1 MTRETRREK
10 IVSLLKNQEKAIS
23 GREFAQ
29 QLEVSRQVIVQDIAI
44 LRAKNVPILSSP
56 EGYLLEKTEKKL
68 QFSFFS
74 RHQSLQE
81 MKEELEIIVDYGGKL
96 LNIQVEHEIYGLITS
111 NLCLQNRLDIELFL
125 EKLQETNSKPLS
137 FLTNGLHS
145 HTVEVD
151 DLNQKKFI
159 LKKLQE
165 KGFLQ

>member
-1 MTRETRREK
+1 
-10 IVSLLKNQEKAIS
+10 
-23 GREFAQ
+23 
-29 QLEVSRQVIVQDIAI
+29 
-44 LRAKNVPILSSP
+44 
-56 EGYLLEKTEKKL
+56 
-68 QFSFFS
+68 
-74 RHQSLQE
+74 

>member
-1 MTRETRREK
+1 MRNFLPGGLASILTPVSK
-10 IVSLLKNQEKAIS
+10 ISLLKNQEKAIS

-96 LNIQVEHEIYGLITS
+96 LNIQVEHEIYGEIF
-111 NLCLQNRLDIELFL
+111 RI
-125 EKLQETNSKPLS
+125 
-137 FLTNGLHS
+137 
-145 HTVEVD
+145 
-151 DLNQKKFI
+151 
-159 LKKLQE
+159 
-165 KGFLQ
+165 